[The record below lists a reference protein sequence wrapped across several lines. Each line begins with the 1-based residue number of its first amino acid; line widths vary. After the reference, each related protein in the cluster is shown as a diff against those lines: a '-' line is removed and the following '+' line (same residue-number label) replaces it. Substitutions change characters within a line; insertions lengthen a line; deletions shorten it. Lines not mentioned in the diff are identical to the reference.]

1 MTEPTPSTIRRTTF
15 TLTIKGVAVRVV
27 CGARLPRLIG
37 KKGITLGHTIYLA
50 PDPLGVTPGLLAH
63 EFAHVL
69 QWRMRGGWV
78 FVGQYL
84 RGLIRHGY
92 GLSHPLE
99 RNAHDYAVAYQQDFL
114 LSVQLMQALS

>member
-1 MTEPTPSTIRRTTF
+1 MTEPTPPTIRRTTF

-27 CGARLPRLIG
+27 CGARLPRWLG

-63 EFAHVL
+63 EYCHVL
-69 QWRMRGGWV
+69 QWQAGFWD
-78 FVGQYL
+78 FATQYVW
-84 RGLIRHGY
+84 GLIRHGY